1 MFDLLLSDTD
11 PIGDRMTG
19 LTMQTPK
26 GLAKTLVDRALDD
39 PGLGL
44 RVERYAQVPGTVSRS
59 REVLFPMENTYRN
72 VTFAPYWFFG
82 GFREVAIGAMLYH
95 HVIAPF
101 TLAGAF
107 EDFLSPHAGNLMAEQ
122 GRLRHLQDDVRWTL
136 LGGAAGGRNRVEREQ
151 LNARVFQ
158 RLRTVQADKQT
169 EVRRVL
175 GSKAQWQAF
184 DREFQSVV
192 RHVKRDAGLPD
203 NVQRYFA
210 GFEPTGRLSDQLLSY
225 FEAHGHFYLD
235 EDARGP
241 WLSLAVDGG
250 TKPDATGLS
259 ATQIL
264 AR

>member
-1 MFDLLLSDTD
+1 M
-11 PIGDRMTG
+11 
-19 LTMQTPK
+19 
-26 GLAKTLVDRALDD
+26 
-39 PGLGL
+39 
-44 RVERYAQVPGTVSRS
+44 
-59 REVLFPMENTYRN
+59 LFPMENTYRN
-72 VTFAPYWFFG
+72 ITFAPYWYFG
-82 GFREVAIGAMLYH
+82 GFREVALGAMVYH
-95 HVIAPF
+95 QVIAPF

-107 EDFLSPHAGNLMAEQ
+107 EDFLSPHARNLTAEQ
-122 GRLRHLQDDVRWTL
+122 GRLRHLQDDVRRTL
-136 LGGAAGGRNRVEREQ
+136 LGGAAVGRNRVEREQ
-151 LNARVFQ
+151 LNAKVFQ

-192 RHVKRDAGLPD
+192 RQVKRNAGLSD
-203 NVQRYFA
+203 NLQRCFA

-264 AR
+264 AGDHRLAFLVLAAVIDYNLYASDERREDLEHMERAFTLFRQALRSLTAPARFLP